1 MQSQLSGSGTL
12 LGFIEG
18 GKNRVFEKESGKRL
32 QIRASPLTSTPLQRI
47 HFKDNA

>member
-18 GKNRVFEKESGKRL
+18 ERMVFERRVGRD
-32 QIRASPLTSTPLQRI
+32 
-47 HFKDNA
+47 FKYKQGL